1 MFWCHSIAF
10 RRDDSQDFSV
20 YGMGPTTVP
29 LSKDIM
35 THWAKESSNR
45 WGVYVIAIDRCVVN
59 HVIHVPI
66 MNRQHVD
73 LLG

>member
-10 RRDDSQDFSV
+10 RWDDSQDFSV
-20 YGMGPTTVP
+20 YGMSPTTVP
-29 LSKDIM
+29 LSIDLM

-45 WGVYVIAIDRCVVN
+45 WRVYVIEIDRCVVN

-66 MNRQHVD
+66 MNR
-73 LLG
+73 